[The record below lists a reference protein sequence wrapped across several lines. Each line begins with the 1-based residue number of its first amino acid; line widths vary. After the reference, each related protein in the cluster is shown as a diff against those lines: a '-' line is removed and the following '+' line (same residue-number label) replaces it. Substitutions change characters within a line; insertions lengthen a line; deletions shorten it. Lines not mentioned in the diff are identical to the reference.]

1 MNAIF
6 EETGKLFDPKDLLQI
21 GIVVKDLDASVAF
34 YENVL
39 GIGPFDRIF
48 TLSNEQF
55 DFRGSPA
62 DQRMK
67 IAMTY
72 FGDLIIELIEYIDGK
87 SVHAEFLEEKGE
99 GVDHICFRVEDLDAK
114 LEECKKRGLNV
125 IEYNSPERVAAEK
138 KGRAFAYID
147 SDRFGGL
154 KIELIQLRKDE
165 KLYIRKQA

>member
-1 MNAIF
+1 MDINVKEID
-6 EETGKLFDPKDLLQI
+6 KLFDPSDLLQI
-21 GIVVKDLDASVAF
+21 GIVVKDLDASVEF

-39 GIGPFDRIF
+39 GIGPFDRKF

-55 DFRGSPA
+55 YYKGELA

-72 FGDLIIELIEYIDGK
+72 FGNIIIELIEYLDGK

-114 LEECKKRGLNV
+114 LDECRKRGLNV
-125 IEYNSPERVAAEK
+125 LEYNSPAMAAEK
-138 KGRAFAYID
+138 KSRAFAYVD

-154 KIELIQLRKDE
+154 KIEMIQLRKDE
-165 KLYIRKQA
+165 KLYIKK